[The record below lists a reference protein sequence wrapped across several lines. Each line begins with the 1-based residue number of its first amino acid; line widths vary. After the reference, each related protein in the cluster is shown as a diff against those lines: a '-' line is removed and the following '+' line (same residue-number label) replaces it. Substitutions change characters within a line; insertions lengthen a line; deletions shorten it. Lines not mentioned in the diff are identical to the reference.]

1 MASTSSFQPPKQLTM
16 LSKRNDPQCKDK
28 KRGLLSGRPK
38 KKDYGKKLIK
48 LAQQHCWNK
57 VETLLTNTNY
67 EMRMSIMTAKD
78 GFGGNCVHVLCRFD
92 PPLDLFIQVV
102 DLCPSKVREVDNENR
117 TPLFMAAASG
127 ASINVINSLLALYPE
142 AATMRDLDGR
152 TPLIAACMHQD
163 PGAIMTR
170 DGQSYRYRQFRIV
183 QELVAVN
190 ASIVDCVDNGNM
202 NALDYAIIRR
212 GELKTVILLQK
223 VTAIEQR
230 IRAEWND
237 SKRRTRLPSI
247 ASPSDPPQQNET
259 DSTLPHN
266 PLQWDCYKISRPFEE
281 RNAHRLKRLNY
292 CKYKEDVIPF
302 GCDETFFNNTILQF
316 MGMPSENKSED
327 SISAG
332 KVKDF
337 KIWKTICKFNDS
349 RMQSKTPRTKAVIVD
364 LLDDVSRISD
374 LTIMGENT

>member
-1 MASTSSFQPPKQLTM
+1 
-16 LSKRNDPQCKDK
+16 
-28 KRGLLSGRPK
+28 
-38 KKDYGKKLIK
+38 
-48 LAQQHCWNK
+48 
-57 VETLLTNTNY
+57 
-67 EMRMSIMTAKD
+67 MTAKD

-92 PPLDLFIQVV
+92 PPLELFIQVV

-127 ASINVINSLLALYPE
+127 ASAAIVSSLLALYPE

-163 PGAIMTR
+163 PGAIMR
-170 DGQSYRYRQFRIV
+170 DGQSSRYRQFRIV
-183 QELVAVN
+183 QELIAATPN
-190 ASIVDCVDNGNM
+190 GVDLSDLNGL
-202 NALDYAIIRR
+202 NALEYAILGS
-212 GELKTVILLQK
+212 GELCTVIVLQK
-223 VTAIEQR
+223 AVAIDQR